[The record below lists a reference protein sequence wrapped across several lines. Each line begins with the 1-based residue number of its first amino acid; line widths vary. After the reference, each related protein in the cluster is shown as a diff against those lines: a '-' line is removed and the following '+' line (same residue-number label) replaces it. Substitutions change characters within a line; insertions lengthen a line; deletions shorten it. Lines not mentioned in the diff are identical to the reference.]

1 METRYG
7 AALRQLPLALMYARF
22 ALGLVLL
29 ALAWLGVAHFAALA
43 VVLISAGLLT
53 DIFDGIVAR
62 QLGVSTEKLR
72 RLDSTID
79 QVFWA
84 SVVGATW
91 LACPGFF
98 RQHAAQLLALLA
110 LEALTYVVCYLKFRK
125 EIATH
130 SWAAKAWVLVSFA
143 ALLQLVSSCEAGGLF
158 EVSFYLGV
166 LSRLEIVAIILLLRQ
181 WTNDV
186 PTAWHAAQ
194 LRRGKPIKRYK
205 LFNG

>member
-1 METRYG
+1 MEARYG
-7 AALRQLPLALMYARF
+7 AAVRHLPLALMYARLV
-22 ALGLVLL
+22 LGLVLL

-43 VVLISAGLLT
+43 GGLITAGLLT

-79 QVFWA
+79 QVFWT

-98 RQHAAQLLALLA
+98 TQHAVQLLILLA
-110 LEALTYVVCYLKFRK
+110 LEALTYAVCYLKFRK

-143 ALLQLVSSCEAGGLF
+143 ALIQLISSCEARWLF
-158 EVSFYLGV
+158 EASFYIDV
-166 LSRLEIVAIILLLRQ
+166 LSRLEIVAIILLLRK

-186 PTAWHAAQ
+186 PTAWHAGQ
-194 LRRGKPIKRYK
+194 LRQGKSIKRHK

>member
-91 LACPGFF
+91 LACPWFF

-110 LEALTYVVCYLKFRK
+110 LEALTYAVCYLKFRK

-143 ALLQLVSSCEAGGLF
+143 ALLQLVSSCDAGGLF

-181 WTNDV
+181 WANDV
-186 PTAWHAAQ
+186 PTAWHAVQ
-194 LRRGKPIKRYK
+194 LRRGKPIKRHK

>member
-1 METRYG
+1 M
-7 AALRQLPLALMYARF
+7 
-22 ALGLVLL
+22 
-29 ALAWLGVAHFAALA
+29 AHLAALA
-43 VVLISAGLLT
+43 VGLITAGLLT
-53 DIFDGIVAR
+53 DIFDDIVAR

-84 SVVGATW
+84 LVVGAIW

-98 RQHAAQLLALLA
+98 TQHAAQLLTLLA
-110 LEALTYVVCYLKFRK
+110 LEALTYAVCYLKFRK

-143 ALLQLVSSCEAGGLF
+143 ALIQLISSCEVRWLF

-166 LSRLEIVAIILLLRQ
+166 LSRLEIVAIILLLRK

-186 PTAWHAAQ
+186 PTAWHAGQ
-194 LRRGKPIKRYK
+194 LRQGKPIKRHK

>member
-1 METRYG
+1 MEARYG
-7 AALRQLPLALMYARF
+7 AVLRQLPLALMYGRL
-22 ALGLVLL
+22 ALGLLLLLL
-29 ALAWLGVAHFAALA
+29 AGLAVPHFAALA
-43 VVLISAGLLT
+43 VALITAGLLT
-53 DIFDGIVAR
+53 DIFDGIIAR

-84 SVVGATW
+84 AVVGAAW

-98 RQHAAQLLALLA
+98 AQHAAKLLTLLA
-110 LEALTYVVCYLKFRK
+110 LEGLTYALCYLKFSK

-143 ALLQLVSSCEAGGLF
+143 ALVQVIGTCEARGLF

-166 LSRLEIVAIILLLRQ
+166 LSRLEIGVIILLLRR

-194 LRRGKPIKRYK
+194 LRQGRPIKRHK